1 MFYRS
6 KMKILVV
13 EDDKRMVEV
22 LQASLEEE
30 DYSVSVAFDGNA
42 GLGLIET
49 ERFDLILLD
58 VMLPK
63 MNGWEF
69 TRRMRVAR
77 QTVPILMLT
86 ARDTPSDV
94 VQGLDCGAD
103 DYLTKPFSLDVLF
116 ARLRALA
123 RRSSESNSA
132 VLRVADLVLDTTAR
146 RVFRA
151 SREIALTTTEF
162 LLLEVLMRHF
172 GRVATRE
179 TILTA
184 VWGSVPTVEE
194 NTLDAFIRLLRRKVD
209 WGEPVKLIHTLRGRG
224 YSLEANEAV

>member
-1 MFYRS
+1 MA
-6 KMKILVV
+6 
-13 EDDKRMVEV
+13 EV
-22 LQASLEEE
+22 LQTGLEEE
-30 DYSVSVAFDGNA
+30 NYSVSVAFDGNS
-42 GLGLIET
+42 GLDLVET
-49 ERFDLILLD
+49 DRFDLIVLD
-58 VMLPK
+58 VMLPRV
-63 MNGWEF
+63 NGWEF
-69 TRRMRVAR
+69 TRRLRGAK

-94 VQGLDCGAD
+94 VQGLDSGAD
-103 DYLTKPFSLDVLF
+103 DYLTKPFSLDVFF

-123 RRSSESNSA
+123 RRSSESNSS
-132 VLRVADLVLDTTAR
+132 VLRVANLVLDTSAR
-146 RVFRA
+146 RAIRG

-179 TILTA
+179 TILAA
-184 VWGSVPTVEE
+184 VWGSAPTVRE

-224 YSLEANEAV
+224 YSLETNGSQ